1 MNLATDRSLQPKRIQ
16 AAVAIIAII
25 FLLFAIRLIDLQAL
39 RSSELMFKAS
49 GELQRTATI
58 PAPRG
63 AIVDANGIELA
74 RSVLSY
80 RIVVDQLLIH
90 DGKEVA
96 KVLAPILD
104 LDVKPLAERLTG
116 ERRYV
121 VIADKVK
128 PAVWRALEARI
139 DRYNEEI
146 VQERNGYA
154 KRISGFWAERL
165 YDREYPAGKLAASL
179 IGFTNAEGVGAAGL
193 EHSLNSTLTG
203 QDGVYTYANAAGAI
217 IPGTQEIL
225 KDSVPG
231 ETIQLTIDRDVQWVA
246 QQAIKKVVTN
256 SRAQS
261 GTVIVQDPKSG
272 EILAHATYPTFDP
285 NNRIG
290 VDPSRFRN
298 VTVEDTYEPG
308 STGKVITYAA
318 AIEEGKVAPETIITT
333 PYKLKRYGTSFKDHD
348 FHKTEKITVAGALAN
363 STNTGAIKIGE
374 MVGKEKL
381 YDYLRAFG
389 LGQSTGL
396 RLPGES
402 AGRLLPVKEWSG
414 TSLPTISFGQGY
426 SLTAIQATS
435 IFSTIANDG
444 VRVPPSIIKGTLSPT
459 GAFTAHKKDEPV
471 RAISSETARKMR
483 LIMESVVGPH
493 GTAESAAIA
502 GYRVAGKTGTAW
514 RHDQT
519 CGCYKGY
526 TASFIGF
533 APADDPAYVVNVTI
547 QAPKGV
553 YYGGVLGGPVF
564 KEVMSYILQSKNVPP
579 TTKPEEEYAL
589 TYKDYIKKITATTP
603 SDLDDPEKKKKKQKI
618 KDSKKKQPGQRED
631 EKVDARG

>member
-16 AAVAIIAII
+16 VAVAIIGIL
-25 FLLFAIRLIDLQAL
+25 FLVFAIRLTDLQAL
-39 RSSELMFKAS
+39 RSTALMIKAS

-63 AIVDANGIELA
+63 AIVDVNGVELA

-90 DGKEVA
+90 HGKQVA
-96 KVLAPILD
+96 KVVAPILD
-104 LDVKPLAERLTG
+104 MDVKYLAERLTG

-121 VIADKVK
+121 VIANKVR
-128 PAVWRALEARI
+128 PAIWRALEERI
-139 DRYNEEI
+139 DSYNAEI
-146 VQERNGYA
+146 VKEQNGYA

-179 IGFTNAEGVGAAGL
+179 IGFTNAEGSGATGL
-193 EHSLNSTLTG
+193 EYSLNSRLTG
-203 QDGVYTYANAAGAI
+203 QDGVYTYANAAGTI

-225 KDSVPG
+225 RESLPG

-246 QQAIKKVVTN
+246 QQAIKKVVTS
-256 SRAQS
+256 SRALS
-261 GTVIVQDPKSG
+261 GTVIVQDPRSG

-285 NNRIG
+285 NDRTG

-318 AIEEGKVAPETIITT
+318 AIEEGKVSPETIITT
-333 PYKLKRYGTSFKDHD
+333 PYKIKRYGASFKDHD
-348 FHKTEKITVAGALAN
+348 YHKSRKITVAGALAN

-381 YDYLRAFG
+381 YEYLRAFG

-402 AGRLLPVKEWSG
+402 AGKLLPVKEWSG

-444 VRVPPSIIKGTLSPT
+444 VRVAPSIIKGTISPT
-459 GAFTAHKKDEPV
+459 GAFTAMKKDEPV
-471 RAISSETARKMR
+471 RAVSEETAQKMR

-493 GTAESAAIA
+493 GTAERAAIP

-533 APADDPAYVVNVTI
+533 APADEPAYVVNVTI
-547 QAPKGV
+547 QGPRGL
-553 YYGGVLGGPVF
+553 YYGGALGGPVF
-564 KEVMSYILQSKNVPP
+564 KEVMSYILQSRNIPP
-579 TTKPEEEYAL
+579 TAKPEEEYAL
-589 TYKDYIKKITATTP
+589 TYKAYMAKIEKEKNP
-603 SDLDDPEKKKKKQKI
+603 EEKKSGKT
-618 KDSKKKQPGQRED
+618 R
-631 EKVDARG
+631 EKVNAHG

>member
-16 AAVAIIAII
+16 IAVAIISIL
-25 FLLFAIRLIDLQAL
+25 FLVFAIRLVDLQAL
-39 RSSELMFKAS
+39 RSTDLMLRAS

-58 PAPRG
+58 LAPRG
-63 AIVDANGIELA
+63 AILDAQGVELA

-80 RIVVDQLLIH
+80 RVVVDQLLIH
-90 DGKEVA
+90 DAKEVA
-96 KVLAPILD
+96 KVVAPVLD
-104 LDVKPLAERLTG
+104 MDVKFLAERLTG
-116 ERRYV
+116 DRRYV
-121 VIADKVK
+121 VIASKVK
-128 PAVWRALEARI
+128 PAVWRTLESRI

-146 VQERNGYA
+146 IEERNGYA

-179 IGFTNAEGVGAAGL
+179 IGFTNSEGNGAAGL
-193 EHSLNSTLTG
+193 EYSLNSQLTG
-203 QDGVYTYANAAGAI
+203 QDGAYTYSNAAGTI

-225 KDSVPG
+225 KESIPG

-246 QQAIKKVVTN
+246 QQAIKKVVQS
-256 SRAQS
+256 SRALS

-272 EILAHATYPTFDP
+272 EILAHATFPTFDP
-285 NNRIG
+285 SDRSN
-290 VDPSRFRN
+290 VDPKLLRN
-298 VTVEDTYEPG
+298 VTVEDIYEPG

-318 AIEEGKVAPETIITT
+318 ALEEGKVSPETIITT
-333 PYKLKRYGTSFKDHD
+333 PYKLKRAGTPFKDHE

-374 MVGKEKL
+374 MVGKERL

-396 RLPGES
+396 KLPGES
-402 AGRLLPVKEWSG
+402 AGKLPPVKSWSG

-444 VRVPPSIIKGTLSPT
+444 VRVPPSVIKGTISPT
-459 GAFTAHKKDEPV
+459 GSFTPHKTTEPV
-471 RAISSETARKMR
+471 RAISSETAAKMR

-493 GTAESAAIA
+493 GTAENAAIK

-514 RHDQT
+514 RHDDS

-547 QAPKGV
+547 QAPKGI
-553 YYGGVLGGPVF
+553 YYGGYLGGPVF
-564 KEVMSYILQSKNVPP
+564 KEVMSYILQSRNIPP
-579 TTKPEEEYAL
+579 TAKADVEYAL
-589 TYKDYIKKITATTP
+589 TYKDYLSKISNAKKDVSEKPAQKVNP
-603 SDLDDPEKKKKKQKI
+603 DKKKRDKKPAEKNE
-618 KDSKKKQPGQRED
+618 R